1 MLATLIRTSYAGPT
15 NTRGS
20 RIIVSSE
27 GRKRIVPFDYAAF
40 NAHDSA
46 VATAFGV
53 DAVDVSAWNCAIE
66 PKSGARIY
74 LAPFD
79 VRMPEPAADTRPYV
93 TIRRVE
99 LDAGGYDKHGG
110 YFGRGAPVYSIVT
123 DDGAHVRS
131 THVRAAS
138 YRALAD
144 EYRARGYHVTR

>member
-20 RIIVSSE
+20 RIIVSCE
-27 GRKRIVPFDYAAF
+27 GRKRVVPFNYAAF

-53 DAVDVSAWNCAIE
+53 DAVDVSAWNRAIE
-66 PKSGARIY
+66 PKSGDRIY

-79 VRMPEPAADTRPYV
+79 VRMPEPAPDTRPSV

-99 LDAGGYDKHGG
+99 LDRGGYDKRGG
-110 YFGRGAPVYSIVT
+110 YFGIGAPVYSVVT
-123 DDGAHVRS
+123 DDGETYRG
-131 THVRAAS
+131 THIRAAS

-144 EYRARGYHVTR
+144 DYRARGYRVTR

>member
-27 GRKRIVPFDYAAF
+27 GRKRVVPFDYSAA
-40 NAHDSA
+40 NAHVAA
-46 VATAFGV
+46 VAVAFGAYV
-53 DAVDVSAWNCAIE
+53 DTVDSWPRAND
-66 PKSGARIY
+66 GAGGCII

-79 VRMPEPAADTRPYV
+79 FRMLAPAADTRPCV
-93 TIRRVE
+93 TIRRVK

-110 YFGRGAPVYSIVT
+110 YFGIGGPLYSVVT
-123 DDGAHVRS
+123 DDGETYRGV
-131 THVRAAS
+131 HVRAAS

-144 EYRARGYHVTR
+144 DYRARGYHVTR